1 MSNTMAQIK
10 DLKFFSGLKRR
21 HLEVLAALAK
31 EIEVEKGTYIFRE
44 GDDAL
49 RCLVVLSGDVALEL
63 PMQGRDP
70 RTVQTVHDGDVLGW
84 SWLYPPHRWT
94 FDARAVTDVTA
105 LVFDAEQLRAVKD
118 SDHELGF
125 QLMTRFGKVM
135 VSRLQATRMRLMDLY
150 GNGD

>member
-1 MSNTMAQIK
+1 MTDTNQLN
-10 DLKFFSGLKRR
+10 DLKFFAGMAPQ
-21 HLEVLAALAK
+21 HLEVLAALAE
-31 EIEVEKGTYIFRE
+31 EIAVTEGTYLFRE
-44 GDDAL
+44 GGDAR
-49 RCLVVLSGDVALEL
+49 RCLIVLSGDVALQL

-70 RTVQTVHDGDVLGW
+70 RTVQTLHDGDVLGW

-94 FDARAVTDVTA
+94 FDALALSDITA
-105 LVFDAEQLRAVKD
+105 LSFDAEQLRAVKD

-125 QLMTRFGKVM
+125 QLMSRFGKVM